1 MNIRKL
7 LLATLFA
14 GALIPAAQ
22 AAMETL
28 DQVVAIV
35 DDDVILASELRERV
49 NALTQTMQSRGVDLP
64 PEDEIIRETL
74 DRLIL
79 ESIQLQLG
87 LRVGD
92 RCQRVSFPL
101 TIDDLYAVVDECTAD
116 QFDLPR

>member
-7 LLATLFA
+7 LLATLFV

-49 NALTQTMQSRGVDLP
+49 SALTQTMQSRGMDLP
-64 PEDEIIRETL
+64 PED
-74 DRLIL
+74 
-79 ESIQLQLG
+79 
-87 LRVGD
+87 
-92 RCQRVSFPL
+92 
-101 TIDDLYAVVDECTAD
+101 
-116 QFDLPR
+116 